1 LRTIKLQ
8 VPEQCREQ
16 YLKVILKN
24 YEAKSQ
30 DELELGRADTF
41 MHKIS
46 LKTPE
51 PIYIK
56 QF

>member
-30 DELELGRADTF
+30 DELELGRSDTF
-41 MHKIS
+41 MHKIL